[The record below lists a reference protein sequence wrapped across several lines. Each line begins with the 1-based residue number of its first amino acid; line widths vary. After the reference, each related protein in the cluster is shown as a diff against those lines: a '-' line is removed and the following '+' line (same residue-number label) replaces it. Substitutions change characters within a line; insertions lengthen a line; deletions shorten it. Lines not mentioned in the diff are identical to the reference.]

1 METRVADSSWFR
13 TMFQVAAIY
22 DMALGVAFFFFWK
35 PILGSLGVP
44 LPENTSYLHI
54 ATAYVFMQGL
64 GYWFVSRN
72 MERNIDI
79 VKLGIIYKAIYVGLA
94 IYYTVIGQ
102 LLHVVFAWFAVF
114 DAIFLALF
122 VWYLVKA
129 APVSA
134 TANASA

>member
-1 METRVADSSWFR
+1 METPVNESSWFR
-13 TMFQVAAIY
+13 RMFQIAATY
-22 DMALGVAFFFFWK
+22 DMTLGVAFFFFWR

-44 LPENTSYLHI
+44 LPENTSYLQI

-79 VKLGIIYKAIYVGLA
+79 VKLGVVYKVIYVGLA

-122 VWYLVKA
+122 VWYVAKA
-129 APVSA
+129 TPLSS
-134 TANASA
+134 TQRASA